1 MNFLYLYRFQMYKKS
16 QKPSIPGWSDLSD
29 SISAVLTRSPSIKG
43 DAKFRNFSNCIF
55 FPLNSANF
63 HSWHGL
69 KNPKTVTFVL
79 FSANLETTELPL
91 SKLLKSF
98 SVIWQDF
105 YTIFFPNF
113 QWLKCV
119 ARKNHNKKCS
129 HIFWLFYLE

>member
-1 MNFLYLYRFQMYKKS
+1 MHPAKSNQNKIVVQWCWNYKRIRKS
-16 QKPSIPGWSDLSD
+16 PKDVKS
-29 SISAVLTRSPSIKG
+29 SPSIKG

>member
-1 MNFLYLYRFQMYKKS
+1 MVGLIWNQKTSGMKMIYNMSLPFQFQFFVYF
-16 QKPSIPGWSDLSD
+16 IIWG
-29 SISAVLTRSPSIKG
+29 SPSIKG